1 MSQCLNEQPGEL
13 LLKSP
18 LKKRRRKR
26 ESLSPWKQKNTEM
39 NIVIFRGAVYRRSV
53 ISPSLSR

>member
-18 LKKRRRKR
+18 LKKEGKKR

-39 NIVIFRGAVYRRSV
+39 NIVTFRGAVYRRSV
-53 ISPSLSR
+53 ISSSLSR